1 MERRCI
7 QWHSRILLIFLNA
20 DVGIIQMACPEFCCL
35 GIDRGNIYGADS
47 PVVEN
52 TRIRIEM
59 KRDYA
64 NAKLNKLADYAVQ
77 QILEYD
83 NLRLLAL
90 LRQIVLQ
97 IVV

>member
-1 MERRCI
+1 
-7 QWHSRILLIFLNA
+7 
-20 DVGIIQMACPEFCCL
+20 MACPEFCCL
-35 GIDRGNIYGADS
+35 GLDRGNICGADS
-47 PVVEN
+47 PVVVEN
-52 TRIRIEM
+52 TRIRTEM

>member
-1 MERRCI
+1 
-7 QWHSRILLIFLNA
+7 
-20 DVGIIQMACPEFCCL
+20 MACPEFCCL

-77 QILEYD
+77 QILE
-83 NLRLLAL
+83 
-90 LRQIVLQ
+90 
-97 IVV
+97 